1 MNANSKHR
9 HRNVFISGAGG
20 GLGRALVHEFYG
32 LGFHVIAADIDQ
44 SKLSAFVGIGGITCV
59 HLDVTDSNAVGKA
72 CKDLLPGDSGLD
84 ILVSQAGIY
93 DTFPLT
99 EENPELFRHIMEI
112 NLFGTVNLIHNL
124 LRPLIRQ
131 KGRVIVVSSESYKVQ
146 ALFQPYMISKAALEA
161 YCLTARQEL
170 ALKGV
175 KLSVIRP
182 GAMKTPLLNWMKNP
196 PDPGKFPLFEKELL
210 ASWNQSSKI
219 VGKVITPETVAKLVA
234 KASLTSHPKRN
245 YRINNSLTVKLV
257 ALLPKALLDKLV
269 YMKFRE
275 KKH

>member
-1 MNANSKHR
+1 MHVNSKHTG
-9 HRNVFISGAGG
+9 RNAFISGAGG
-20 GLGRALVHEFYG
+20 GLGKALVHEFAG
-32 LGFHVIAADIDQ
+32 LGFRVVAADIDPD
-44 SKLSAFVGIGGITCV
+44 KLTELKEIDGITCV
-59 HLDVTDSNAVGKA
+59 NLDVTDSEAVKKV
-72 CKDLLPGDSGLD
+72 CIDLFPEGSGLD

-99 EENPELFRHIMEI
+99 GADPRLFRQIMEI
-112 NLFGTVNLIHNL
+112 NLFGTVNLVHSL

-175 KLSVIRP
+175 RLSVIRP
-182 GAMKTPLLNWMKNP
+182 GAMKTPLLDWMKNP
-196 PDPGKFPLFEKELL
+196 PEPGKFPMFEEEFL

-219 VGKVITPETVAKLVA
+219 VGKIIPPAAVAKLVA
-234 KASLTSHPKRN
+234 RAALSRN
-245 YRINNSLTVKLV
+245 PRRYYRINNSLTVRLV
-257 ALLPKALLDKLV
+257 ALIPKVLLDKLV
-269 YMKFRE
+269 YLKFLKR
-275 KKH
+275 K